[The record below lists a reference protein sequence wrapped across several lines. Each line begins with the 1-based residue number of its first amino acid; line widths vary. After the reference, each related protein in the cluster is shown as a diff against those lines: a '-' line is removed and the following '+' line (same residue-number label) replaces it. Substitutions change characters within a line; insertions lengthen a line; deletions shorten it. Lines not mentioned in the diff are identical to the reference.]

1 MADGEYTVEHM
12 RQEIQKRLNAPPQGW
27 KQERPTWCPHQDCV
41 FSRRSQD
48 ALCGG
53 RLPKPE
59 PHDGDENTHRLC
71 IKAGEVF
78 DLQVNKTDLGYFR
91 WIFDALDGKKTSW
104 LSRDAHPEDA
114 PNLTPMNFDV
124 FLRWLLRKNLL
135 RAWKIIPKLPR
146 RQKKAWTNT

>member
-12 RQEIQKRLNAPPQGW
+12 RQEIQKRLNAPPRGW

-114 PNLTPMNFDV
+114 PGGPTRLDV
-124 FLRWLLRKNLL
+124 ERVLASMLSVIQRE
-135 RAWKIIPKLPR
+135 
-146 RQKKAWTNT
+146 T

>member
-1 MADGEYTVEHM
+1 MADKDTGVYTVDHM
-12 RQEIQKRLNAPPQGW
+12 QREIRERLKPPEVW
-27 KQERPTWCPHQDCV
+27 KQERPAWCPHRNCV

-53 RLPKPE
+53 SLPKPA

-91 WIFDALDGKKTSW
+91 WILDALDGKKTSW
-104 LSRDAHPEDA
+104 LSKLAA
-114 PNLTPMNFDV
+114 PTEGS
-124 FLRWLLRKNLL
+124 
-135 RAWKIIPKLPR
+135 
-146 RQKKAWTNT
+146 